1 MSEMQKLL
9 EDLESRTQ
17 YVVTLW
23 RTGAEDMDRSNST
36 NAFAFVIGKEADKAL
51 VIEGSV
57 SGDGKTAVVTAW
69 GITEDGGKEEPSTT
83 VFDKTVMITQH
94 LD

>member
-1 MSEMQKLL
+1 MTAMNELL

-23 RTGAEDMDRSNST
+23 RTGEEDMDREAPT
-36 NAFAFVIGKEADKAL
+36 NAFAFVIGKEESNAL

-57 SGDGKTAVVTAW
+57 SGDGKSAVVTAW
-69 GITEDGGKEEPSTT
+69 ATTQDGEKLEPQTT
-83 VFDKTVMITQH
+83 VFDRTVMISQH